1 MIFALRRCERSC
13 LQCGIDE
20 VCSRN
25 GVVLAVKEKGM
36 EFVSLRRSRRRMGAA
51 R

>member
-1 MIFALRRCERSC
+1 MLALRRCERSC

-20 VCSRN
+20 VCFRN

-36 EFVSLRRSRRRMGAA
+36 EFVSLRRSRRRQGAA